1 MRINLAV
8 AGLLA
13 VAPGCYAGVSHQ
25 LGDDVDESAG
35 QGTDASSGPG
45 DGSDDGSG
53 ESGDGPDA
61 TSECDGA
68 PISVGV
74 TPMRRLTRTEYNN
87 TVRDLLGDTSAPASL
102 FSPDEVVGGFAAN
115 SVASLSKGQL
125 DAYVAAA
132 EALSATA
139 VGANWGS
146 LVACD
151 PEDQPCLHSFVETF
165 GRRAFRRPLSPTE
178 LEGYTDLLDETF
190 DGADGTVAIEVVLQ
204 AMLLSP
210 SFLYRVE
217 GEDAGDGGLVA
228 VTGYELASRLSYFLW
243 ASMPDDEL
251 LDLAAAGMLEDDATL
266 EEQARRML
274 QDPRSR
280 DALESFHLQWLS
292 IEELEDRVKDPALF
306 PEWDAELAQSMTQE
320 TLAFTEAVV
329 RDGDGRLETLLTA
342 SWSVI
347 DADLAELYGVEPNG
361 AGFSRTELDPSERSG
376 ILTHASVLAGS
387 AHAAENSWVYR
398 GLFVREKL
406 LCDELPPP
414 PAGVD
419 TNNTNDPGRLDAPEC
434 AGCHILLDPLGQGF
448 DAYSP
453 VGTFRVTDESGESV
467 DGAGSVTDISEI
479 GDFVGPVEL
488 GEGLSTHRRVLD
500 CVATQWFRYATRR
513 HEADA
518 DACALEELQARFD
531 ASDGDIRELAVSL
544 VTSPSFRFRSHD

>member
-1 MRINLAV
+1 MRIHLAV

-25 LGDDVDESAG
+25 LGEDPGDSAG
-35 QGTDASSGPG
+35 EDTEGSSGSG
-45 DGSDDGSG
+45 DASDDGNG
-53 ESGDGPDA
+53 DSGDGPGA
-61 TSECDGA
+61 SSECEGA
-68 PISVGV
+68 PTSVGV

-87 TVRDLLGDTSAPASL
+87 TVRDLLGDTSAPASV

-132 EALSATA
+132 EALASTA
-139 VGANWGS
+139 VQANWGS

-151 PEDQPCLHSFVETF
+151 PADQACLHGFVETF
-165 GRRAFRRPLSPTE
+165 GRRAFRRPLSATE
-178 LEGYTDLLDETF
+178 LTGYTGLLDETF
-190 DGADGTVAIEVVLQ
+190 DAADGAVAVEVVLQ

-217 GEDAGDGGLVA
+217 GENSAGNGLVA

-251 LDLAAAGMLEDDATL
+251 LDLADAGMLDDDATL

-274 QDPRSR
+274 EDPRSR

-292 IEELEDRVKDPALF
+292 IDDLEDRVKDPMLF
-306 PEWDAELAQSMTQE
+306 PEWDAELAKSMTRE

-342 SWSVI
+342 SWSMI
-347 DADLAELYGVEPNG
+347 DADLAELYGVEADG
-361 AGFSRTELDPSERSG
+361 TGFERTELDPSERSG
-376 ILTHASVLAGS
+376 ILTHASVLSGS
-387 AHAAENSWVYR
+387 AHAAENSWVHR

-434 AGCHILLDPLGQGF
+434 AGCHVLLDPLGQGF

-453 VGTFRVTDESGESV
+453 VGAFRLADESGESV
-467 DGAGSVTDISEI
+467 DGAGSMTDMPEI

-488 GEGLSTHRRVLD
+488 GDGLATNRRVRD

-513 HEADA
+513 HESDA
-518 DACALEELQARFD
+518 DACALEDLQAHFD
-531 ASDGDIRELAVSL
+531 ASDGDIRELVVSL
-544 VTSPSFRFRSHD
+544 VTSPSFRFRNHD